1 MPTSPAPARR
11 PGRPPRP
18 DNAAVRDQLLDIATD
33 LFAAQGVA
41 ATRIAHIAERAGV
54 TSAMLHYYF
63 KSRDQLLDAVVLER
77 VVPVISFVWSPVPQ
91 TARRVVGPADTA
103 RAVITEIVSR
113 LVRCAADR
121 PWLPALWMHE
131 VVNEG
136 GQLRERVLRHLPSQR
151 LQVFAGMIADSQRA
165 GAITPGVE
173 PRLVFLSIL
182 GLTLLPLATS
192 SLWRRIWQ
200 DDPTAQAIGHEAIA
214 AHAVAMLTG
223 GLFTPTT
230 PLTANMAHADTAAD
244 ARHFGPADSAD
255 LAPPD
260 AMADTLLPPTPAP
273 GR

>member
-1 MPTSPAPARR
+1 D
-11 PGRPPRP
+11 RP
-18 DNAAVRDQLLDIATD
+18 DSAAVRDQLLDIATG
-33 LFAAQGVA
+33 LFATQGVA
-41 ATRIAHIAERAGV
+41 ATRLAHIAERAGF

-77 VVPVISFVWSPVPQ
+77 VVPVIGYVWSPVPQ
-91 TARRVVGPADTA
+91 TARRLDGSADTA
-103 RAVITEIVSR
+103 RIVITEIVSR
-113 LVRCAADR
+113 IVRCGTDR

-136 GQLRERVLRHLPSQR
+136 GQLRERVLRHLPAQR
-151 LQVFAGMIADSQRA
+151 LQVFAGLIADSQRA

-200 DDPTAQAIGHEAIA
+200 NDPRVQAIDHDAIA
-214 AHAVAMLTG
+214 AHAIAMLTG
-223 GLFTPTT
+223 GLFSP
-230 PLTANMAHADTAAD
+230 
-244 ARHFGPADSAD
+244 PAPA
-255 LAPPD
+255 PD
-260 AMADTLLPPTPAP
+260 APGTPDAPAQRTRRAKPAVTTEPPAT

>member
-1 MPTSPAPARR
+1 MPAKPFSSRR
-11 PGRPPRP
+11 PGRPARP
-18 DNAAVRDQLLDIATD
+18 DSAAVRDQLLDIATD

-54 TSAMLHYYF
+54 TPAMLHYYF

-77 VVPVISFVWSPVPQ
+77 VVPVIGYVWSPVPQ
-91 TARRVVGPADTA
+91 SPRRLDGSVDHA
-103 RAVITEIVSR
+103 RAVIAEIVTR
-113 LVRCAADR
+113 LVRCATDR

-151 LQVFAGMIADSQRA
+151 LQVFAGLIADSQRA
-165 GAITPGVE
+165 GAITAGVE

-192 SLWRRIWQ
+192 GLWRRIWQ
-200 DDPTAQAIGHEAIA
+200 DDPQARAIGHEAIA
-214 AHAVAMLTG
+214 AHATAMLTG
-223 GLFTPTT
+223 GLFSPTAPT
-230 PLTANMAHADTAAD
+230 REAPAAPTAKRPRR
-244 ARHFGPADSAD
+244 ARPAPADID
-255 LAPPD
+255 P
-260 AMADTLLPPTPAP
+260 PAP

>member
-1 MPTSPAPARR
+1 M
-11 PGRPPRP
+11 
-18 DNAAVRDQLLDIATD
+18 DIATD
-33 LFAAQGVA
+33 LFATQGVA
-41 ATRIAHIAERAGV
+41 ATRLAHIAERAGF

-77 VVPVISFVWSPVPQ
+77 VVPVIGYVWSPVPQ
-91 TARRVVGPADTA
+91 TPRRLDGSTDTA

-113 LVRCAADR
+113 IVRCGTDR

-136 GQLRERVLRHLPSQR
+136 GQLRERVLRHLPAQR
-151 LQVFAGMIADSQRA
+151 LQVFAGLIADSQRA

-200 DDPTAQAIGHEAIA
+200 DDPKIHAIDHDAIA
-214 AHAVAMLTG
+214 AHATAMLTG
-223 GLFTPTT
+223 GLFSP
-230 PLTANMAHADTAAD
+230 PATA
-244 ARHFGPADSAD
+244 
-255 LAPPD
+255 PD
-260 AMADTLLPPTPAP
+260 APATPAAP
-273 GR
+273 AKRTRRAKPAANTEPPATGR